1 MQTRR
6 LGTSDLDVSIVGLGC
21 NNFGGRIDA
30 AASRRV
36 IDAALDHGITFFDT
50 ADIYAD
56 AHSESVIGEVLA
68 GRREAVVLATKFGK
82 PIAGAA
88 TGRRGSRS
96 YVLKAA
102 EDSLRRL
109 KTDRIDLYQMHEPDP
124 ETPIEETLGAL
135 EELVETGKIR
145 WYGASNFTAEGLKA
159 AQAAAKGE
167 GWQGFVSSQDELSLV
182 ERSITSELLP
192 AIEAEGL
199 SLIPYF
205 PLASGLLT
213 GKYRNGAKPEDSRFT
228 AWPGLGNRYLTER
241 NLALVDELAAFAEAK
256 GHSLI
261 ELAFGWLLSHKAV
274 ASVIAGATRP
284 EQIAANAAAANWTLT
299 AEERAEVDALLG
311 AAL

>member
-1 MQTRR
+1 METRR
-6 LGTSDLDVSIVGLGC
+6 LGTSDLDVSVVGLGC

-50 ADIYAD
+50 ADVYAD
-56 AHSESVIGEVLA
+56 TKSETVIGDVLQ
-68 GRREAVVLATKFGK
+68 GRRDRVVLATKFGA
-82 PIAGAA
+82 PIAGA
-88 TGRRGSRS
+88 TETRLGRRS

-109 KTDRIDLYQMHEPDP
+109 QTDRIDLYQMHRPDS

-135 EELVETGKIR
+135 EELVESGKIR
-145 WYGASNFTAEGLKA
+145 WYGCSNFTAEGLRA

-182 ERSITSELLP
+182 ERSIKSGLLP

-213 GKYRNGAKPEDSRFT
+213 GKYRHGAKPADSRFT
-228 AWPGLGNRYLTER
+228 AWPGLGDRYLTAR
-241 NLALVDELAAFAEAK
+241 NLALAEQLEDFAASKKHSLTDLAFA
-256 GHSLI
+256 
-261 ELAFGWLLSHKAV
+261 WLLSHGVV

-284 EQIAANAAAANWTLT
+284 EQIAANAAAAAWILT
-299 AEERAEVDALLG
+299 ADERAEVDALLD
-311 AAL
+311 AAS

>member
-1 MQTRR
+1 METRR

-56 AHSESVIGEVLA
+56 TQSETVMGAALE
-68 GRREAVVLATKFGK
+68 GRRDRVILATKFGS
-82 PIAGAA
+82 PIKGS
-88 TGRRGSRS
+88 TETRLGRRN

-109 KTDRIDLYQMHEPDP
+109 RTDRIDLYQMHRPDA

-145 WYGASNFTAEGLKA
+145 WYGCSNFTAEGLRA

-182 ERSITSELLP
+182 ERTIKTSLLP
-192 AIEAEGL
+192 TIEAEGL

-213 GKYRNGAKPEDSRFT
+213 GKYRHGDKPADSRLA
-228 AWPGLGNRYLTER
+228 AWPALGDRYLTER
-241 NLALVDELAAFAEAK
+241 NLALVERLEAFAAGK
-256 GHSLI
+256 KHSLTD
-261 ELAFGWLLSHKAV
+261 LAFAWLLSHRAV

-284 EQIAANAAAANWTLT
+284 EQIAANAAAAGWVLT
-299 AEERAEVDALLG
+299 EAERAEVDALLG
-311 AAL
+311 EAG

>member
-1 MQTRR
+1 METRR
-6 LGTSDLDVSIVGLGC
+6 LGTSDLDVSVVGLGC

-30 AASRRV
+30 DASRRV
-36 IDAALDHGITFFDT
+36 IDAALDHGITFLDT

-56 AHSESVIGEVLA
+56 TQSETVMGAVLE
-68 GRREAVVLATKFGK
+68 GRRDRVVLATKFGA
-82 PIAGAA
+82 PIKGGAA
-88 TGRRGSRS
+88 TQLGRRS
-96 YVLKAA
+96 YVLKAV

-109 KTDRIDLYQMHEPDP
+109 RTDRIDLYQMHRPDA

-145 WYGASNFTAEGLKA
+145 WYGCSNFTPEGMHA
-159 AQAAAKGE
+159 AQTAAKGE

-182 ERSITSELLP
+182 ERSIKTSLLP

-213 GKYRNGAKPEDSRFT
+213 GKYRLGEKPADSRLV
-228 AWPGLGNRYLTER
+228 AWPALGDRYLTER
-241 NLALVDELAAFAEAK
+241 NLALVERLGAFATGK
-256 GHSLI
+256 KHSLT
-261 ELAFGWLLSHKAV
+261 ELAFAWLLSHRAV

-284 EQIAANAAAANWTLT
+284 EQIAANAAAAAWVLT
-299 AEERAEVDALLG
+299 AEERAEVDALLDRQD
-311 AAL
+311 

>member
-1 MQTRR
+1 METRR
-6 LGTSDLDVSIVGLGC
+6 LGRSDLDVSVVGLGC

-56 AHSESVIGEVLA
+56 TKSETLIGEILE
-68 GRREAVVLATKFGK
+68 GRRDKVILATKFGA
-82 PIAGAA
+82 PVPG
-88 TGRRGSRS
+88 TNVDRRGTRS
-96 YVLKAA
+96 YVLKAV

-109 KTDRIDLYQMHEPDP
+109 QTDWIDLYQMHRPDE

-135 EELVETGKIR
+135 EELVESGKIR
-145 WYGASNFTAEGLKA
+145 WYGASNFSAEGLRA
-159 AQAAAKGE
+159 AQAAARGE

-182 ERSITSELLP
+182 ERSIEKELLP

-213 GKYRNGAKPEDSRFT
+213 GKYRGGAKPENGRLQ
-228 AWPGLGNRYLTER
+228 AWPALGERYLTPG
-241 NLALVDELAAFAEAK
+241 NMKLVDRLADYAEAK
-256 GHSLI
+256 RHSLVD
-261 ELAFGWLLSHKAV
+261 LAFAWLLAHDV
-274 ASVIAGATRP
+274 VGSVIAGATRP
-284 EQIAANAAAANWTLT
+284 EQIAANANAAGWTLT
-299 AEERAEVDALLG
+299 AAEKAEVDALL
-311 AAL
+311 AESL

>member
-36 IDAALDHGITFFDT
+36 IDAAIDHGITFFDT

-56 AHSESVIGEVLA
+56 THSETVIGEVL
-68 GRREAVVLATKFGK
+68 GERRETVVLATKFGK
-82 PIAGAA
+82 PIAGA
-88 TGRRGSRS
+88 TTDRRGSRG

-145 WYGASNFTAEGLKA
+145 WYGASNFSAEGLKA

-182 ERSITSELLP
+182 ERSITLELLP

-213 GKYRNGAKPEDSRFT
+213 GKYRHGAKPEDSRFT

-241 NLALVDELAAFAEAK
+241 NLALVDGLAAFAEAR

-261 ELAFGWLLSHKAV
+261 ELAFGWLLSHSAV

-284 EQIAANAAAANWTLT
+284 EQIAANAAAANWALT
-299 AEERAEVDALLG
+299 AKERAEVDALLG
-311 AAL
+311 AAQ

>member
-1 MQTRR
+1 METRR
-6 LGTSDLDVSIVGLGC
+6 LGRSDLDVSVVGLGC

-50 ADIYAD
+50 ADVYAETK
-56 AHSESVIGEVLA
+56 SETLIGEILA
-68 GRREAVVLATKFGK
+68 GRRDKVILATKFGA
-82 PIAGAA
+82 PVPG
-88 TGRRGSRS
+88 TNVDRRGTRS
-96 YVLKAA
+96 YVLKAV

-109 KTDRIDLYQMHEPDP
+109 QTDWIDLYQMHRPDP

-135 EELVETGKIR
+135 EELVESGKIR
-145 WYGASNFTAEGLKA
+145 WYGASNFSADGLRA
-159 AQAAAKGE
+159 AQTAARGE

-182 ERSITSELLP
+182 ERSIEKELLP

-213 GKYRNGAKPEDSRFT
+213 GKYRGGVKPENSRLS
-228 AWPGLGNRYLTER
+228 AWPALGDRYLTES
-241 NLALVDELAAFAEAK
+241 NLELVEKLAAFAEAK
-256 GHSLI
+256 QHSLVD
-261 ELAFGWLLSHKAV
+261 LAFAWLLSHGTV

-284 EQIAANAAAANWTLT
+284 EQVAANASAAGWVLT
-299 AEERAEVDALLG
+299 AAERAEVDALLG
-311 AAL
+311 KSA